1 VSLDLS
7 RDTLVITLA
16 GSQAHGTAHA
26 ESDVDLRGVCVA
38 PLSVRVSLFQPFEQF
53 DGPLEGALGEQVRAR
68 IQAHPTAHRGLAIK
82 TESVVFDIAKFL
94 HLSASA
100 NPNTLE
106 ILFADERDWLVE
118 TPTWRAIHRER
129 HRFLTRR
136 VQQTYLGYGMAQ
148 LKKIQSHR
156 AWLLSPP
163 ANKPTRAAFGLPETG
178 TLSRD
183 DQHRIE
189 TAIQEKIASYRLDDV
204 EMPKDARIA
213 MQERMEA
220 FWMDTQRT
228 DDAPAEE
235 ALREVAV
242 GALRLP
248 EEVAL
253 ALTRE
258 RKYRAA
264 LKHWES
270 YAKWKEER
278 NPKRA
283 HLETIYGYDT
293 KHAMH
298 LVRLMKT
305 GLELLQTGELR
316 VRREDAE
323 ELIAIREG
331 ALSYEALL
339 ARAKELEAAMHLAA
353 QESRLPAHVDAT
365 WVDALAYSI
374 IVAAR

>member
-1 VSLDLS
+1 MSAEVLEN
-7 RDTLVITLA
+7 TLVITLA
-16 GSQAHGTAHA
+16 GSQAHGTAH
-26 ESDVDLRGVCVA
+26 EQSDVDLRGVCVA
-38 PLSVRVSLFQPFEQF
+38 PLSVRVSLFHPFEQF
-53 DGPLEGALGEQVRAR
+53 EGELTGALGDAVREKVA
-68 IQAHPTAHRGLAIK
+68 AHPTAHRGLAVKMETVI
-82 TESVVFDIAKFL
+82 FDVAKFL
-94 HLSASA
+94 HLCASA

-106 ILFADERDWLVE
+106 ILFADERDWILE

-156 AWLLSPP
+156 AWLLHPP

-189 TAIQEKIASYRLDDV
+189 TAIQERIASYRLDDV

-213 MQERMEA
+213 MQARMET
-220 FWMDTQRT
+220 FWTDTRGA
-228 DDAPAEE
+228 DDAPVEE
-235 ALREVAV
+235 TLREVAV
-242 GALRLP
+242 NALRLP
-248 EEVAL
+248 DEVVL

-264 LKHWES
+264 LKHWEA
-270 YAKWKEER
+270 YAKWKDER

-283 HLETIYGYDT
+283 ALETLYGYDT

-305 GLELLQTGELR
+305 GLELLQTGELH

-331 ALSYEALL
+331 ALRYEALL
-339 ARAKELEAAMHLAA
+339 ARAKELEEAMQKAA
-353 QESRLPAHVDAT
+353 QTSRLAPNIESA
-365 WVDALAYSI
+365 WVDELAYSI
-374 IVAAR
+374 IASVR